1 LEDDMRALIV
11 YESMY
16 GNTRQVAEQI
26 GAAMQPR
33 CEVSVVAVSEATDE
47 MVDEADVLIVGGPT
61 HMHGLSNRRS
71 REMAKA
77 MADRHD
83 SGLTVEPDATPFGL
97 REWFKVL
104 RRHNGKVAATF
115 DTRAKGPALL
125 TGRASRAIARHLHRH
140 GFRIAA
146 TRSFVIGKHN
156 RLAAGELARART
168 WGTSIALTASRAGEQ
183 PRSAAA

>member
-1 LEDDMRALIV
+1 MRALIV

-26 GAAMQPR
+26 GAAMRPR
-33 CEVSVVAVSEATDE
+33 SEVSVVAVSEATDE
-47 MVDEADVLIVGGPT
+47 MVERADILIVGGPT
-61 HMHGLSNRRS
+61 HMHGMSNRRS
-71 REMAKA
+71 REMAKV
-77 MADRHD
+77 MADRKG
-83 SGLTVEPDATPFGL
+83 SAVTVEPDATPFGL

-104 RRHNGKVAATF
+104 RKQDGKVAAAF

-140 GFRIAA
+140 GFRIVA
-146 TRSFVIGKHN
+146 TRSFVIGKHDQ
-156 RLAAGELARART
+156 LASGELARART
-168 WGTSIALTASRAGEQ
+168 WGTSMALAASRASEQ